1 MTINLNFNLNA
12 WIKELQIE
20 AVSEEAAIEKLKS
33 MTLSEIIND
42 ETCVAASEVDI
53 LDIDI
58 EILDFDLIVE
68 VSDVVY
74 DFDSDSIDSKV
85 AKYLEG
91 ILPKTFKLTLSN
103 VKSVDEV
110 EDMIREEIF
119 DQTNYETADFNFK
132 VIEKR

>member
-1 MTINLNFNLNA
+1 MTINLNFSLNA

-42 ETCVAASEVDI
+42 ETCFAASEVSVS
-53 LDIDI
+53 DIDT

-74 DFDSDSIDSKV
+74 DLDPEIMDTSVIE
-85 AKYLEG
+85 YLEG
-91 ILPKTFKLTLSN
+91 ILPKTFELILSN
-103 VKSVDEV
+103 VKSIDEV

-119 DQTNYETADFNFK
+119 YQTNYETADFNFK

>member
-1 MTINLNFNLNA
+1 MTINLNFSLNA

-33 MTLSEIIND
+33 MTLSEIVND
-42 ETCVAASEVDI
+42 ETCFAASEVDI

>member
-1 MTINLNFNLNA
+1 MTINLNFSLNA

-42 ETCVAASEVDI
+42 ETCFADSEVDI

>member
-1 MTINLNFNLNA
+1 MTINLNFSLNA

-42 ETCVAASEVDI
+42 ETCFAASEVDI

-74 DFDSDSIDSKV
+74 DFDSESIDSKV

>member
-1 MTINLNFNLNA
+1 MTINLNFSLNA

>member
-1 MTINLNFNLNA
+1 MTINLNFSLNA

-20 AVSEEAAIEKLKS
+20 AASEEAAIEKLKS

-42 ETCVAASEVDI
+42 ETCFAASEVDVS
-53 LDIDI
+53 DIDT